1 MTLPGARRLASVRDV
16 SKSFGAQRVLRRVS
30 FDVQAGEVHI
40 LAGENGAGKSTLVK
54 VLAGILGADE
64 GRVDVQGR
72 VAVIHQELSL
82 VGAMSV
88 VDNLFLGRDRWW
100 LRRAERRRQAR
111 TLLARVGLDADPDR
125 AVEEL
130 PLEARQR
137 VEIAKALARDASIL
151 VMDEATSALSASQVD
166 RLFTL
171 VAELRS
177 RGTGIVFITHK
188 MEEIYRIGDRITVL
202 RDGELIAS
210 APPGALPR
218 DALVRAMVGRDITE
232 QIPREPHAQ
241 DRPILRV
248 RDLNIE
254 PRVRG
259 EPAVRGIS
267 FDLRAGEVLG
277 LAGLEGSGIETLLHA
292 LFGDRRAR
300 GLVEGGSGARGGP
313 GIRAAMRRGVALLT
327 NDRASSGLCLGLSVA
342 DNITLAGLRRLT
354 PLGLRVGGAE
364 PRAARDFASATGVR
378 CDSLS
383 QPIGTLS
390 GGNQQKAALAK
401 WACTH
406 PRVFLLHDPTRGVD
420 VGAKHEIYGLIR
432 RWTRDG
438 IGIILASSE
447 LPELLGLSD
456 RLLVLHRGR
465 IVREFAAGAAP
476 EAVIAAAMGEET
488 QAVSA
493 AAAEGSVRT

>member
-1 MTLPGARRLASVRDV
+1 MTLPGPRPLASVRGV
-16 SKSFGAQRVLRRVS
+16 SKSFGAQRVLHRVS
-30 FDVQAGEVHI
+30 LDVRAGEVHV

-54 VLAGILGADE
+54 VLAGILAADE

-82 VGAMSV
+82 VGAMNV

-100 LRRAERRRQAR
+100 LRRAERRGQAR
-111 TLLARVGLDADPDR
+111 TLLARVGLKVDPDR

-137 VEIAKALARDASIL
+137 VEIAKALAQEASVL
-151 VMDEATSALSASQVD
+151 VMDEASSALSAAEVE
-166 RLFTL
+166 RLFAL
-171 VAELRS
+171 VGELRS

-232 QIPREPHAQ
+232 QIPRESHAQ

-254 PRVRG
+254 PLVRG
-259 EPAVRGIS
+259 EPGVRGIS

-277 LAGLEGSGIETLLHA
+277 LAGLEGSGIDTLLHA

-300 GLVEGGSGARGGP
+300 GLVEGAGGAKAAA

-354 PLGLRVGGAE
+354 PVGFRIGGAE
-364 PRAARDFASATGVR
+364 SRAARDLASSIGVR
-378 CDSLS
+378 CASLA

-406 PRVFLLHDPTRGVD
+406 PRVLLLHDPTRGVD

-432 RWTRDG
+432 RWTSEG
-438 IGIILASSE
+438 VGIILASSE

-456 RLLVLHRGR
+456 RVLVLHRGR
-465 IVREFAAGAAP
+465 AVREFSAGAAP
-476 EAVIAAAMGEET
+476 EAVIAAAMGEDGP
-488 QAVSA
+488 AASA
-493 AAAEGSVRT
+493 DAAEGSVRA